1 MKNVGKGVKSIR
13 KSIRK
18 STVMGIGKSG
28 WKMGLDESWKVI
40 LSHFGAFFW
49 IFSKIF
55 IILRDCI
62 LCQVCE
68 LAFCASFLVW
78 FRPVDLAAGFGR
90 WFWPIVLAGV
100 V

>member
-1 MKNVGKGVKSIR
+1 MKNVGKDV

-78 FRPVDLAAGFGR
+78 FNPAHADTRKVGTV
-90 WFWPIVLAGV
+90 VLGCLCV
-100 V
+100 

>member
-1 MKNVGKGVKSIR
+1 MVRCENVGKGVKNIRKSIR

-18 STVMGIGKSG
+18 NIRKSAVMGIGKSG
-28 WKMGLDESWKVI
+28 WKLGLDESWRVI
-40 LSHFGAFFW
+40 LSHFGPFFW

-78 FRPVDLAAGFGR
+78 FRPVD
-90 WFWPIVLAGV
+90 
-100 V
+100 